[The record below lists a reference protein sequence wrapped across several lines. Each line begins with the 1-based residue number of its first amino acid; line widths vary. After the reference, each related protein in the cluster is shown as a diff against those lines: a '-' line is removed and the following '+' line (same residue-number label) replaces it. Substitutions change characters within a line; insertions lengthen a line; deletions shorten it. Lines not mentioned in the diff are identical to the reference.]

1 MKRHNLRKR
10 VADKVKISRAIIN
23 KDTIDEFFNN
33 ISEELEGVPPERLFN
48 IDETHFTDDPGQKS
62 VIVKKGHSRRVERK
76 QEHSKQSISVMFCGN
91 AAGHYLPPMVIYKAQ
106 NLYTGWTQG
115 CPARSLYSVSK
126 NGWFDGEIFRSGF
139 STYSCQRHKK

>member
-48 IDETHFTDDPGQKS
+48 IDETHFTDDPDVLCSAEMLLVTIYLQWLSTRPRTSTLDGLKAVLHGPYIMCQKMDGLM
-62 VIVKKGHSRRVERK
+62 VKYFS
-76 QEHSKQSISVMFCGN
+76 
-91 AAGHYLPPMVIYKAQ
+91 
-106 NLYTGWTQG
+106 
-115 CPARSLYSVSK
+115 
-126 NGWFDGEIFRSGF
+126 SGF